1 MKQQKGQ
8 SDRNSPSDSANI
20 ELKPKH
26 SPNSKAI
33 VVVQSWEQ
41 RESEF
46 YGLNSFC
53 GILPKLTGQITG
65 FRIENSTSCR
75 RYEKKKPTF

>member
-26 SPNSKAI
+26 SSNSRAI

-41 RESEF
+41 LESGF

-53 GILPKLTGQITG
+53 GIFPKLTGEIAG
-65 FRIENSTSCR
+65 FRI
-75 RYEKKKPTF
+75 